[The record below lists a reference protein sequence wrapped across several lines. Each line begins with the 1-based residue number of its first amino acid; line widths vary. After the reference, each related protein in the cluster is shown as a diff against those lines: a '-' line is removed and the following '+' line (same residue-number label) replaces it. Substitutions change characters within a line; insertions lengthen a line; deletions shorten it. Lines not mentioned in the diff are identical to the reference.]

1 MTALTGKYERAAL
14 DWYVE
19 PADVTEALLAVE
31 HFSGAVLDPACGL
44 GTIPKAVSNAGLN
57 ASGSDVVD
65 RRPRGEWSDAWAHGW
80 KWFLNDF
87 LRDES
92 PRVQN
97 IITNPPFGRG
107 DLAMAFIEKAH
118 AVADHKIAVFVDL
131 RFIASAKRAGFF
143 SRFKPERIWILVP
156 RPSCPPGE
164 LLQAGEIKRGGGAQD
179 YCWLIFRPNE
189 RPAATEIRW
198 LDRKKKAEVT

>member
-31 HFSGAVLDPACGL
+31 HFSGAVLDPACGI
-44 GTIPKAVSNAGLN
+44 GTIPAAVKRAGLV
-57 ASGSDVVD
+57 ALGSDIVERAPGSGFEVC
-65 RRPRGEWSDAWAHGW
+65 
-80 KWFLNDF
+80 DF
-87 LRDES
+87 LGEIA
-92 PRVQN
+92 PWMVAN

-143 SRFKPERIWILVP
+143 ARFKPERIWILVP

-198 LDRKKKAEVT
+198 LDRNKRAEVT